1 MEMTWNAL
9 FSSVALTSK
18 GFDQEVQFKGRFAPF
33 KMKNLLYP
41 LSKKKKQP
49 TILQSLMI
57 FKIFPWFSAV
67 LCES

>member
-1 MEMTWNAL
+1 MEITWNAS

-41 LSKKKKQP
+41 LSKKKKK

-57 FKIFPWFSAV
+57 FKIFPGFSAV